1 LVATMKLSAVR
12 DVIKGNRMVVCEDS
26 IVRGTQ
32 LKNYTIRKLWDNGA
46 KEIHIRPAC
55 PPLMFPC
62 RYASSTRNVDELA
75 SHRAIRD
82 LEGGKGEQAE
92 EYLDH
97 RSKKYAAMVE
107 WIRRDLDVT
116 SLKYLHIADMIA
128 AIGLPEEQLCL
139 YCWRGR

>member
-1 LVATMKLSAVR
+1 MKLSAIQ
-12 DVIKGNRMVVCEDS
+12 DVIRGNRMVICEDS

-62 RYASSTRNVDELA
+62 IYASSTRSVAELA
-75 SHRAIRD
+75 AHRAIRD
-82 LEGGKGEQAE
+82 LERGKEKYPE

-97 RSKKYAAMVE
+97 RSKRYQNMVE

-116 SLKYLHIADMIA
+116 SLKYLHIEAMVA

-139 YCWRGR
+139 HCWRGR